1 MDFTEE
7 EREKIK
13 QKVDK
18 LMQSD
23 FKQQML
29 WAWRPIPSFN
39 VAISTFILFGIIFV
53 GLGIMI
59 LVST

>member
-7 EREKIK
+7 EKEKIK

-23 FKQQML
+23 FKQ
-29 WAWRPIPSFN
+29 
-39 VAISTFILFGIIFV
+39 
-53 GLGIMI
+53 
-59 LVST
+59 